1 MLQESFGM
9 QNISHS
15 GTMVRMTNSVRRPR
29 ISGLARFVRAKFSP
43 TAPAASQTDN
53 QPLEVA
59 KSLPRPLRRLAFSAA
74 SSSLKVASKALHI
87 SIIGLEVLSD
97 ITPAVRMARRNR
109 LPRNMAA
116 GILGAEVATWAAIW
130 PSLLPRPWW
139 VTALNVAIGQAI
151 GHFSAS
157 SAAFG
162 LKNAL
167 RAAGKRPQ
175 DHLTPRLKRNAHWV
189 LGSITVVAMAKSVR
203 NQGIQADLVGKS
215 YDRGPLQAAIG
226 VSLGTL
232 GYGALL
238 ILGEIVQFTVSRLS
252 RQLGRAVPMLVAW
265 PLAVATFIFVIVA
278 LSDRVVLRR
287 FIRSASVRAQKINR
301 SVFPGSV
308 MPWEPERSG
317 SPWSY
322 ERWTAVGAHGR
333 RFLSGGPR
341 AQDIA
346 EVMEFSRAREPIR
359 IYAGLMSGRT
369 VRGQVRR
376 VMLEMERTG
385 AFHRDT
391 IVIQMPAG
399 SGWVSE
405 WTAAAPE
412 FLTKGNCASVT
423 LQYSILPSAISY
435 VVDKQAPI
443 EAAHLLTSAIRNR
456 LDSMPEDNRP
466 KLYLSGESLGAY
478 AHLDGYEDLDDLLA
492 SCDGAVFTGPPSMTK
507 LISDLDPDAGSL
519 ERVPII
525 DGGRHVRF
533 AAAPAHTRHDPFG
546 RSYSQRWQRPRI
558 VIAQHASDPIV
569 WWSGRLIYSRPNW
582 MHEPTPSTLY
592 ADTFHALGWAP
603 LISFWQI
610 GLDQIN
616 SLNVPGGHGHNYHQ
630 ETFWYWDS
638 VLGSQSRVPLTPR
651 LAQRAEKW
659 VREHPS

>member
-1 MLQESFGM
+1 MSKKA
-9 QNISHS
+9 
-15 GTMVRMTNSVRRPR
+15 RKPR
-29 ISGLARFVRAKFSP
+29 IGQLACSLFQKISRPQPQPQSQSVETKRSV
-43 TAPAASQTDN
+43 AP
-53 QPLEVA
+53 L
-59 KSLPRPLRRLAFSAA
+59 LPRSLRRVALETA
-74 SSSLKVASKALHI
+74 SSSLKLASGALQV

-151 GHFSAS
+151 GHFFAA

-189 LGSITVVAMAKSVR
+189 LGTITIAAMAKSVR
-203 NQGIQADLVGKS
+203 NQGIQANLVGKS
-215 YDRGPLQAAIG
+215 LDRGPVQAAIG
-226 VSLGTL
+226 LSLGSL

-238 ILGEIVQFTVSRLS
+238 LLGEIVQFTVSKMS
-252 RQLGRAVPMLVAW
+252 QQLGRAVPMLVAW
-265 PLAVATFIFVIVA
+265 PLAVTTFIVVIVA

-287 FIRSASVRAQKINR
+287 FIHSASVRAQKINR
-301 SVFPGSV
+301 SVFPGSI

-322 ERWTAVGAHGR
+322 EHWTAVGAHGR

-341 AQDIA
+341 ARDIA
-346 EVMEFSRAREPIR
+346 EVMEFARAREPIR

-376 VMLEMERTG
+376 VLLEMERTG
-385 AFHRDT
+385 AFHRNT
-391 IVIQMPAG
+391 IVIQMPSG

-405 WTAAAPE
+405 WMSAAPE

-423 LQYSILPSAISY
+423 LQYSILPSAFSY

-443 EAAHLLTSAIRNR
+443 DGAHLLIRAVRNR
-456 LDSMPEDNRP
+456 LDSMPEGNRP

-478 AHLDGYEDLDDLLA
+478 AHLDGYDNFEDLLA

-507 LISDLDPDAGSL
+507 LLANLEHDPGSL
-519 ERVPII
+519 ERAPIV
-525 DGGRHVRF
+525 DGGRHIRF
-533 AAAPAHTRHDPFG
+533 AAAPAHTRHDAFG
-546 RSYSQRWQRPRI
+546 RSYSHEWQRPR
-558 VIAQHASDPIV
+558 VLIAQHTSDPIV
-569 WWSGRLIYSRPNW
+569 WWSSKLIYRRPPW
-582 MHEPTPSTLY
+582 MHEPAPSTLY
-592 ADTFHALGWAP
+592 ADTFHDMGWAP

-616 SLNVPGGHGHNYHQ
+616 SLNVPGGHGHNYYE

-638 VLGSQSRVPLTPR
+638 VLGSQSRAPLTPR

-659 VREHPS
+659 IRDHPS